1 MTDLARRLQA
11 MHDPDRLDEWGDPIP
26 HPVAQDALAEI
37 ARLTAALADARG
49 EADQPDIDTLARA
62 MCVAMDGLPI
72 SDDEWRRA
80 RVQQKDKL
88 RGGVKAVLAQLE
100 RGDHRTGGAT

>member
-11 MHDPDRLDEWGDPIP
+11 MHDPDQLDEWGDPIP

-49 EADQPDIDTLARA
+49 EATLSKMETVRLQA
-62 MCVAMDGLPI
+62 
-72 SDDEWRRA
+72 DEHVKA
-80 RVQQKDKL
+80 GKIIK
-88 RGGVKAVLAQLE
+88 GGVNQNFANLAA
-100 RGDHRTGGAT
+100 GAATIAQEA